1 MIVCGG
7 CCLHIEL
14 VRICCGESFDHS
26 RIFVCCLEGEMS
38 CLVKTILA
46 VAVASMLIRRR
57 EQGGRRSMLH
67 VCLVPF
73 VFLLVPSHSILSF
86 LDLYPLQVGICAH
99 ERLSFAGG
107 DLSLMEIGLLPMRE
121 MQMVEASPLDAKSS
135 ISMIDG
141 GLI

>member
-1 MIVCGG
+1 
-7 CCLHIEL
+7 
-14 VRICCGESFDHS
+14 
-26 RIFVCCLEGEMS
+26 
-38 CLVKTILA
+38 
-46 VAVASMLIRRR
+46 
-57 EQGGRRSMLH
+57 MLH

-141 GLI
+141 GLII